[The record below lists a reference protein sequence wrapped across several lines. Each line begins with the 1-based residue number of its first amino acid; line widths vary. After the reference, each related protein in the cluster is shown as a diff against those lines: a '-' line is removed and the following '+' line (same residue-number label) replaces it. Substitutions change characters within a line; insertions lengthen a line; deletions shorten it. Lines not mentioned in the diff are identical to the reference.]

1 MEQGAKRWLKRTR
14 SRLRSGGG
22 ADEVM
27 SYAEQMRLEAL
38 MEYQRKL
45 SEPVLLNNEVLISFA
60 SRMAAEMDFRPY
72 KTMTTMYSKTFKADE
87 FLLWAIRQEEVRDQ
101 TDALFLGN
109 ELVSRGVFLPVT
121 YGAADSLYWTPTIK
135 PGNQTHRLV
144 ARTKPQIVAAVLGR
158 DLKVLIEEGGTIAGL
173 GPNSPT
179 ASDSATPTNDGQ
191 TAVRRTASDPP
202 PATANGHGN
211 TNGHH
216 DPHQT
221 RTTANGHRD
230 PPRVE
235 RRGILKRS
243 ATYGHGAERGFAAA
257 LSVKEFARGWAR
269 RRAEAKRARVKRWQ
283 RRARDFRASVR
294 AATAPVRLY
303 LGSTLG
309 PHALFAVT
317 FPLLVLH
324 LWHTTMYAVIAALW
338 CVRHLANVDA
348 RQRRWVEQKTRA
360 EELRRF
366 QGKRGYAKLHPDGS
380 ECADWWSEVL
390 RSFWDGW
397 IEFWLNRLL
406 TRILTNVLDRV
417 RPSYLEKLEITT
429 FKLGDAAPRINSSR
443 CWRGNEG
450 ETILEWDLVW
460 HTENM
465 QITLSAKVGGAK
477 FAVPVPL
484 RVYVSKLRIAGKF
497 RMGLF
502 WTRRKG
508 GPYLQKLRISFVG
521 MPEHSVSIKP
531 MTSSFVDIRDLPG
544 VDSLIEN
551 ALNNLFTNVLV
562 EPNCVN
568 WDVEKWWINRPGAR
582 EPGALGLNTD
592 NPGEITEAELL
603 AEAERIQGKKGSS
616 LTSIMGLGSSKH
628 PTMTVAM
635 TVHLAEIE
643 SKEGAKPCSFYVRCK
658 RGAKK
663 HTTEAA
669 KAAPVE
675 TMVTAHPSGGS
686 EHGGSQGD
694 GSNFGS
700 FGAGD
705 ELGLDSLA
713 NLQSPGGSFAQTQSR
728 PGHRRGTSSFSQ
740 FGSSFSIQSSTGET
754 THVMEK
760 KWVCRPVWEEF
771 VRLDAYDKQVDQSV
785 ELKVSCDDGSSVVGS
800 KTTVGRAMIESVLD
814 YADGALHTV
823 QLPILHHRTGEE
835 VGLLHLRLK
844 CTPILPDLIAAAK
857 DRNPHASLLRNP
869 KTYSKQFAMSASDYM
884 AAKAAG
890 MASAVSGLMPSV
902 PVPKKYVDSAAKTMT
917 KTAISAIN
925 APAKQGRWAVR
936 SVYKGCKKLV
946 YGKAKYKEMK
956 KVKLERALREAQEAA
971 KYAEAWQ
978 QSAAAAAGK
987 NRWRRSSSRDRRPD
1001 TPSKMSDIA
1010 ESPSGSEGTLARQ
1023 DSDASTAS
1031 GQRVRPVSFAEAPAE
1046 AEAAATPSTPRA

>member
-14 SRLRSGGG
+14 SRIRSGGG

-27 SYAEQMRLEAL
+27 SYAETMRLEAL

-45 SEPVLLNNEVLISFA
+45 SEPVLLNNEVLVSFA
-60 SRMAAEMDFRPY
+60 SRMQAEMEFRAY

-144 ARTKPQIVAAVLGR
+144 CRTKPQIVAAVLGR
-158 DLKVLIEEGGTIAGL
+158 DLKVLIEEGGTIAG
-173 GPNSPT
+173 GPASPT
-179 ASDSATPTNDGQ
+179 AADSTETTPTADAA
-191 TAVRRTASDPP
+191 AVRRTSSDPP
-202 PATANGHGN
+202 PSTNGHDMNGHD

-216 DPHQT
+216 
-221 RTTANGHRD
+221 ANGHHPG
-230 PPRVE
+230 PPKVE
-235 RRGILKRS
+235 KKGILKRS
-243 ATYGHGAERGFAAA
+243 RTYGHGSERGFAKYLGVRDFA
-257 LSVKEFARGWAR
+257 LGWAR
-269 RRAEAKRARVKRWQ
+269 RRAEAKRLRQKRW
-283 RRARDFRASVR
+283 RRRVRDFRESVR
-294 AATAPVRLY
+294 RATAPVRNY
-303 LGSTLG
+303 FGSVLG
-309 PHALFAVT
+309 PHALFAVLL
-317 FPLLVLH
+317 PLLVAHVWSNLI
-324 LWHTTMYAVIAALW
+324 YAAFAALW
-338 CVRHLANVDA
+338 SIRHLSVVDQ
-348 RQRRWVEQKTRA
+348 RQRKWVDQRARA
-360 EELRRF
+360 EELKKF

-380 ECADWWSEVL
+380 ETADWWSEVL
-390 RSFWDGW
+390 KSFWDGW

-406 TRILTNVLDRV
+406 TRILTNVLERV

-460 HTENM
+460 HTEQM

-592 NPGEITEAELL
+592 NPGEITEAQLL

-616 LTSIMGLGSSKH
+616 LTSMMGMGSAKH
-628 PTMTVAM
+628 PTMMVAM

-643 SKEGAKPCSFYVRCK
+643 SKEGAKPASFYVRCK

-669 KAAPVE
+669 KVSFFLITYHMAIRL
-675 TMVTAHPSGGS
+675 TARVFTG
-686 EHGGSQGD
+686 
-694 GSNFGS
+694 
-700 FGAGD
+700 GAG
-705 ELGLDSLA
+705 
-713 NLQSPGGSFAQTQSR
+713 
-728 PGHRRGTSSFSQ
+728 
-740 FGSSFSIQSSTGET
+740 
-754 THVMEK
+754 
-760 KWVCRPVWEEF
+760 
-771 VRLDAYDKQVDQSV
+771 
-785 ELKVSCDDGSSVVGS
+785 
-800 KTTVGRAMIESVLD
+800 
-814 YADGALHTV
+814 
-823 QLPILHHRTGEE
+823 
-835 VGLLHLRLK
+835 
-844 CTPILPDLIAAAK
+844 
-857 DRNPHASLLRNP
+857 
-869 KTYSKQFAMSASDYM
+869 
-884 AAKAAG
+884 
-890 MASAVSGLMPSV
+890 
-902 PVPKKYVDSAAKTMT
+902 
-917 KTAISAIN
+917 
-925 APAKQGRWAVR
+925 
-936 SVYKGCKKLV
+936 
-946 YGKAKYKEMK
+946 
-956 KVKLERALREAQEAA
+956 
-971 KYAEAWQ
+971 
-978 QSAAAAAGK
+978 
-987 NRWRRSSSRDRRPD
+987 
-1001 TPSKMSDIA
+1001 
-1010 ESPSGSEGTLARQ
+1010 
-1023 DSDASTAS
+1023 
-1031 GQRVRPVSFAEAPAE
+1031 
-1046 AEAAATPSTPRA
+1046 

>member
-22 ADEVM
+22 ADEVL

-158 DLKVLIEEGGTIAGL
+158 DLKVLLEEGGTIAG
-173 GPNSPT
+173 GPNSPA
-179 ASDSATPTNDGQ
+179 ASDSATPTNNGGAQ
-191 TAVRRTASDPP
+191 TTVRRTVSDPP
-202 PATANGHGN
+202 PTANGHGN

-216 DPHQT
+216 DPQQ
-221 RTTANGHRD
+221 TANGHRD

-243 ATYGHGAERGFAAA
+243 ATYGHGAERRFAAA
-257 LSVKEFARGWAR
+257 LSVKAFAQGWAR
-269 RRAEAKRARVKRWQ
+269 RRAEAKRARAKRWQ
-283 RRARDFRASVR
+283 RRVRDFRASVR
-294 AATAPVRLY
+294 AVTAPVRLY
-303 LGSTLG
+303 FGSTLG
-309 PHALFAVT
+309 PHALFAVA

-324 LWHTTMYAVIAALW
+324 LFASVAYAILAAAW

-348 RQRRWVEQKTRA
+348 RQRRWVDQKARA
-360 EELRRF
+360 EELKRF

-397 IEFWLNRLL
+397 TEFWLNRLL

-443 CWRGNEG
+443 CWKGNEG

-800 KTTVGRAMIESVLD
+800 KTVVGRAMIESVLD
-814 YADGALHTV
+814 YGDGSLHTV

-844 CTPILPDLIAAAK
+844 CTPMLPDLIAAAK

-869 KTYSKQFAMSASDYM
+869 KTYSKQFAMSAADYA

-902 PVPKKYVDSAAKTMT
+902 PLPKKYVDSAAKTMT
-917 KTAISAIN
+917 KTAIGAIN
-925 APAKQGRWAVR
+925 APAKQGRWALR
-936 SVYKGCKKLV
+936 SAYKGCKKLL

-987 NRWRRSSSRDRRPD
+987 NRWRRSGRDRRPD
-1001 TPSKMSDIA
+1001 TPSKMGDIA
-1010 ESPSGSEGTLARQ
+1010 ESPSASEGDLARQ

-1031 GQRVRPVSFAEAPAE
+1031 GHGVRPVSFAEAPAE